1 MPSRI
6 VTYALLFL
14 AGAVIGGVGTIAHQ
28 STLHAGI
35 DWPWGLV
42 VSLVAFTS
50 MLAGL
55 RLLAGSRIPALIAA
69 LGTIL
74 VVLLFTQQSAGGS
87 VLIPNGVLGEVW
99 LAGPIVIAA
108 IVLAW
113 PDLGARR
120 RRAAVSETA

>member
-1 MPSRI
+1 MLSRI
-6 VTYALLFL
+6 VTYVLLFL

-42 VSLVAFTS
+42 ASLVAYTS

-55 RLLAGSRIPALIAA
+55 RLLASSRIPALIAA

-74 VVLLFTQQSAGGS
+74 VVLLFAQKSAGGS
-87 VLIPNGVLGEVW
+87 VLIPYDLLGLIW
-99 LAGPIVIAA
+99 QGATIVIAA

-120 RRAAVSETA
+120 HRTAVSETA